1 MQSKEPKQKRCLL
14 CREPFTPKRIGNTMR
29 MTKHCGNS
37 ACELDVAKNNV
48 KQAKPKE
55 KLKKKPKDKPKSKK
69 QKSSAALKKDLWPI
83 FSLHQKLV
91 HSSDGKWCQC
101 YTCEKPLEIGTTN
114 CQGGHCL
121 SKAVYKNLYFDER
134 AVRPQCYYCNINLG
148 GMHYDF
154 CEKLKQEIGVD
165 EFNAMKA
172 TGRDTVKRYRDWY
185 IEKIEYYT
193 AEIERLKLLK
203 YAN

>member
-1 MQSKEPKQKRCLL
+1 MQTKQPNQKRCAV
-14 CREPFTPKRIGNTMR
+14 CRELFTPKRIGLKV
-29 MTKHCGNS
+29 TKVCGN
-37 ACELDVAKNNV
+37 AGCELDIAQGNV
-48 KQAKPKE
+48 KASKSKPK
-55 KLKKKPKDKPKSKK
+55 PKK
-69 QKSSAALKKDLWPI
+69 QKSAAALKKELWPI

-172 TGRDTVKRYRDWY
+172 TGRDAVKRYRDWY

-193 AEIERLKLLK
+193 AEVARLKLLK
-203 YAN
+203 SGM